1 MNQAHRVRTVMQSY
15 YFMKEGAIKVSD
27 EGKISINI
35 EKMVPTAKKMLT
47 EIIKVQLSGDMKTAE
62 KFIED
67 NFVWTAKHEAIAKN
81 LREVNKTLNGIVES
95 PLQDELLKY

>member
-15 YFMKEGAIKVSD
+15 YFMKEGAIEVSD

-67 NFVWTAKHEAIAKN
+67 NFVWTDKHEAIAKN

>member
-15 YFMKEGAIKVSD
+15 YFMKEGAIEVSD

-67 NFVWTAKHEAIAKN
+67 NFVWTDKHEAIAK
-81 LREVNKTLNGIVES
+81 I
-95 PLQDELLKY
+95 

>member
-1 MNQAHRVRTVMQSY
+1 
-15 YFMKEGAIKVSD
+15 MKEGAIEVSD

-67 NFVWTAKHEAIAKN
+67 NFVWTDKHEAIAKN

>member
-1 MNQAHRVRTVMQSY
+1 
-15 YFMKEGAIKVSD
+15 
-27 EGKISINI
+27 
-35 EKMVPTAKKMLT
+35 
-47 EIIKVQLSGDMKTAE
+47 MKTAE

-67 NFVWTAKHEAIAKN
+67 NFVWTDKHEAIAKN